1 MQHES
6 TIFSTIR
13 YIDRENFA
21 LDIEIFR
28 NIEVSYYSP
37 RLSAPRAAKLSTKN
51 EKDCKL
57 KEKESAVPGRN
68 SVSLDH
74 NHN

>member
-37 RLSAPRAAKLSTKN
+37 RLSAPRAVTKTSKKILEYELLTNKSSTRS
-51 EKDCKL
+51 EF
-57 KEKESAVPGRN
+57 
-68 SVSLDH
+68 SVVRSQP
-74 NHN
+74 

>member
-37 RLSAPRAAKLSTKN
+37 RLSAPRAVVEKLMN
-51 EKDCKL
+51 L
-57 KEKESAVPGRN
+57 N
-68 SVSLDH
+68 YVSEEIL
-74 NHN
+74 

>member
-37 RLSAPRAAKLSTKN
+37 RLSAPRAVK
-51 EKDCKL
+51 
-57 KEKESAVPGRN
+57 
-68 SVSLDH
+68 
-74 NHN
+74 

>member
-37 RLSAPRAAKLSTKN
+37 RLSAPRAATKKQN
-51 EKDCKL
+51 
-57 KEKESAVPGRN
+57 
-68 SVSLDH
+68 
-74 NHN
+74 